1 MAARY
6 GNENGNTTNNVDVGN
21 IVNNLTGNTT
31 NNTQQSTFSTDVF
44 SNLAPGLIN
53 QGGVSTN
60 LAELKKKAEEILAAK
75 NQTTQVLVLD
85 KDVLTELA
93 YSYIVFFQREGKTNR
108 VRYVI
113 NCLASS
119 GRKSLTA
126 KETLRIA
133 EIAKTDKGYGAD
145 ELYTYADTIDTFLHG
160 ITMDQIAAT
169 LKDLA
174 GTKIDWIAID
184 GLVIPYHLDPM
195 QVIEQVTI
203 TSASSI
209 NMDYETSLGK
219 GLNLATLKSL
229 IKTGVF
235 KYSIETH
242 KEGYIKDR
250 LNNPIKA
257 DFTATIEIKDTNK
270 SQQLKTVHKVSID
283 KKLVQ
288 ASGYITGYPIYRGQR
303 LDPMGR
309 QLPEWEI
316 APNIII
322 TNIRSFIPDTASSLL
337 GIIAGALVGAQKQY
351 VKVVMDTMTEDRHPG
366 WYNLLTHEVNTGTK
380 TPKFEPINVLD
391 TSYQPADRAIVIDK
405 LFSYGSPIITLDVTA
420 FGESA
425 AALSPFVWSDTEQ
438 AAREEI
444 IAAAKILTNAQDNT
458 DGTNAFTNV
467 PIHFAKNLIVAGSY
481 ATKKEERDI
490 RDLEFEKLLSLTKLE
505 DPTAMNMYFGSIA
518 TNKPDSFNEKTE
530 LLANYI
536 PDASMD
542 GKTIRITLHPAFIK
556 ALIAGVQGAGL
567 ITQVDNSFAMP
578 TTGFNT
584 DQLSTMGAY
593 NLDQGFGQNIIY
605 NVNPTIGANGQIN
618 YNSYKLYY

>member
-6 GNENGNTTNNVDVGN
+6 GNDVNNNGNNIDVGNITTNNVN
-21 IVNNLTGNTT
+21 ANT
-31 NNTQQSTFSTDVF
+31 NTVQPTFSTDVF
-44 SNLAPGLIN
+44 SNLAPGLIH

-60 LAELKKKAEEILAAK
+60 LAELKKKAEEILKAK
-75 NQTTQVLVLD
+75 NQTTKVLVLD

-93 YSYIVFFQREGKTNR
+93 YSYVVFFQREGNTNR

-113 NCLASS
+113 NCLAST

-126 KETLRIA
+126 KETLRVA
-133 EIAKTDKGYGAD
+133 EIAKSDKGYGAD

-160 ITMDQIAAT
+160 VTREQIALT
-169 LKDLA
+169 FSDL
-174 GTKIDWIAID
+174 TVKSIDWIAID
-184 GLVIPYHLDPM
+184 GLVVPYHLDPM

-219 GLNLATLKSL
+219 GLNLVTLKSL
-229 IKTGVF
+229 IKSGVF

-288 ASGYITGYPIYRGQR
+288 ASGYISGYPIYRGQR
-303 LDPMGR
+303 MDPMGR

-391 TSYQPADRAIVIDK
+391 TSYQPADRALVIDK
-405 LFSYGSPIITLDVTA
+405 LFSYSSPIITLDVTA

-444 IAAAKILTNAQDNT
+444 IAAAKILTNAQDNP
-458 DGTNAFTNV
+458 DGTNAFTNLPV
-467 PIHFAKNLIVAGSY
+467 QFAKNLIVAGSY
-481 ATKKEERDI
+481 ATKKEERDV

-542 GKTIRITLHPAFIK
+542 GKTTRITLHPAFIK
-556 ALIAGVQGAGL
+556 ALIAGVQAAGL

-578 TTGFNT
+578 TSGFNT

>member
-6 GNENGNTTNNVDVGN
+6 GNENGNTANNVDVGN

-160 ITMDQIAAT
+160 ITMDQIAAM

-250 LNNPIKA
+250 LNNPVKA

-322 TNIRSFIPDTASSLL
+322 TNIRSFIPDIASSLL

>member
-6 GNENGNTTNNVDVGN
+6 GNEVNGNNINVDNITTNSANANANVA
-21 IVNNLTGNTT
+21 
-31 NNTQQSTFSTDVF
+31 QPTFSTDVF
-44 SNLAPGLIN
+44 SNLASGLIH

-60 LAELKKKAEEILAAK
+60 LAELKKKAEEILKAK
-75 NQTTQVLVLD
+75 NQATKVLVLD

-93 YSYIVFFQREGKTNR
+93 YSYIVFFQREGNTNR
-108 VRYVI
+108 IRYVI
-113 NCLASS
+113 NCLAST

-133 EIAKTDKGYGAD
+133 EIAKSDKGYGAD

-160 ITMDQIAAT
+160 VTREQILPT
-169 LKDLA
+169 FSDLTA
-174 GTKIDWIAID
+174 KSADWIAID

-219 GLNLATLKSL
+219 GLNLVTLKSL
-229 IKTGVF
+229 IKSGVF

-303 LDPMGR
+303 MDPMGR

-391 TSYQPADRAIVIDK
+391 TSYQPADRALVIDK
-405 LFSYGSPIITLDVTA
+405 LFSYSSPIITLDVTA

-444 IAAAKILTNAQDNT
+444 IAAAKILTNAQDNP
-458 DGTNAFTNV
+458 DGTNAFTNLPV
-467 PIHFAKNLIVAGSY
+467 QFAKNLIVAGSY
-481 ATKKEERDI
+481 ATKKEERDV

-542 GKTIRITLHPAFIK
+542 GKTTRITLHPAFIK

-578 TTGFNT
+578 TSGFNT
-584 DQLSTMGAY
+584 DQLATMGAY

>member
-44 SNLAPGLIN
+44 SNLVPGLIN

-60 LAELKKKAEEILAAK
+60 LAELKKKAEEILVAK

-108 VRYVI
+108 VRYII

-160 ITMDQIAAT
+160 VTMDQIAAT
-169 LKDLA
+169 LKDLN

-229 IKTGVF
+229 IKTGAF

-556 ALIAGVQGAGL
+556 ALIAGVQGTGL

>member
-44 SNLAPGLIN
+44 SNLAPGLIH

-160 ITMDQIAAT
+160 ITMEQIAAT

-425 AALSPFVWSDTEQ
+425 AALSPFVWSDLEP

-444 IAAAKILTNAQDNT
+444 INAAKILTNAQDNA

-467 PIHFAKNLIVAGSY
+467 PVQFAKNLIVAGSY

-542 GKTIRITLHPAFIK
+542 GKTTRITLHPAFIK
-556 ALIAGVQGAGL
+556 ALIAGVQAAGL

>member
-75 NQTTQVLVLD
+75 NQTIQVLVLD

>member
-31 NNTQQSTFSTDVF
+31 NNMQQSTFSTDVF